1 MAYDPNDPADKA
13 AVQDL
18 IDAALAPLASK
29 NKELLG
35 EVKKL
40 KRGAEID
47 PADFERVERERDEAQ
62 AQLADAN
69 KAAKAHAKAAE
80 DATAALTGEQ
90 GYTQRLLVDNGLR
103 AALAEAGVTNAV
115 QAKAAAALIREQS
128 KIEVKIDGADR
139 KAVVGD
145 KDLLAHV
152 KEWSQSDE
160 GKHFV
165 SAPANTGGGATGG
178 TGAGTGAKTGNLGG
192 SRAERVAGIA
202 ARFPDLNP

>member
-13 AVQDL
+13 AVQEL
-18 IDAALAPLASK
+18 IDAALAPLAAK

-35 EVKKL
+35 EVRQL
-40 KRGAEID
+40 KRGATID
-47 PADFERVERERDEAQ
+47 PADFERVERERDEAL
-62 AQLADAN
+62 AAAADAT
-69 KAAKAHAKAAE
+69 KTAKAQAKAAE
-80 DATAALTGEQ
+80 DAAAALSGEQ

-115 QAKAAAALIREQS
+115 QAKAAAALIREQA

-145 KDLLAHV
+145 KDLAAHV

-165 SAPANTGGGATGG
+165 SAPANTGGGAAGSA
-178 TGAGTGAKTGNLGG
+178 GAGAGAKVGNLGG
-192 SRAERVAGIA
+192 SRAERVAAVA
-202 ARFPDLNP
+202 ARFPDLT